1 MARKHI
7 IRITEND
14 IKMMVENS
22 VRRILKESQ
31 NGTVDE
37 GLMDWARKHS
47 KGLKNA
53 ALGAAAAGALSVL
66 PGGGDEVYDTN
77 IDLLRAD
84 VENVAQEYGKPV
96 SELPGSCFD
105 GVYDKWGDFIDK
117 YDIDI
122 SKL

>member
-14 IKMMVENS
+14 IKMMVESS
-22 VRRILKESQ
+22 VRRILKESN
-31 NGTVDE
+31 NGTLDE
-37 GLMDWARKHS
+37 GMMDWARKHS
-47 KGLKNA
+47 SGLKKA

-84 VENVAQEYGKPV
+84 VENVEQQYGKPA

-105 GVYDKWGDFIDK
+105 GVYHKWGDFIDK
-117 YDIDI
+117 YDINI
-122 SKL
+122 NEL